1 MNIAMIISELKRTVI
16 EMISTTSKIKREKLY
31 AQMTLR
37 HMKAVV
43 LIRPNR
49 SSARVKNINLCVS
62 RIIQREFEL
71 S

>member
-49 SSARVKNINLCVS
+49 SSTRVKKHKSMRFPHNS
-62 RIIQREFEL
+62 KRI
-71 S
+71 